1 MMITIENRCPFCGK
15 KVEVEVEHSQYVE
28 WLNGAMVQDAF
39 PTLSATHRE
48 MLLTGMCPK
57 CQVMIF
63 GSADDDEDDDWED
76 CDDPDTHCMNEDMG
90 FDPFLGCY
98 TDDC

>member
-1 MMITIENRCPFCGK
+1 MMITVENRCPFCGK

-28 WLNGAMVQDAF
+28 WLNGAMVQEAF
-39 PTLSATHRE
+39 PTLSATQRE

-57 CQVMIF
+57 CQDSIF
-63 GSADDDEDDDWED
+63 GSGDEEDDDWED
-76 CDDPDTHCMNEDMG
+76 ADDFDSSCMNEEMG